1 MRSTLPSVV
10 LVSLLATSAA
20 ACSDDVETADPNNV
34 TETSCEATFSI
45 LQKDAY
51 KETAG
56 RSSELWPPHTT
67 NTLTVTCNGKVVKEA
82 VAANHGTLPGAKD
95 ANGDV
100 ILQEMKTVEL
110 DGSKTELLALT
121 AAFEDCSCEA
131 ETTFLSM
138 DSLSETAAADLVGE
152 LTQYLSENLVCS
164 DGVTTNEVIGYLA
177 SGQIEETIIGLT
189 YCSWASGATF
199 EDGLDEA
206 LEAIIAATQDTLA
219 DYHVCNNDAVLQA
232 ELITSFEETGKVT
245 DCDAAVAACRGPL
258 WFYNP

>member
-1 MRSTLPSVV
+1 MRCTKSFLAVCLLSTSVYG
-10 LVSLLATSAA
+10 
-20 ACSDDVETADPNNV
+20 CDDDIGTADPNNV
-34 TETSCEATFSI
+34 TEVSCEATFAV

-67 NTLTVTCNGKVVKEA
+67 NTLTVTCDGKVVRDA

-95 ANGDV
+95 AAGDV

-110 DGSKTELLALT
+110 DGSKAELEALAD
-121 AAFEDCSCEA
+121 AFEACSCED

-138 DSLSETAAADLVGE
+138 DSLSETAANDVVTELV
-152 LTQYLSENLVCS
+152 TYLSQNLVCS
-164 DGVTTNEVIGYLA
+164 DGVTTEEVIGYLTN
-177 SGQIEETIIGLT
+177 GQIEETIIGLT

-206 LEAIIAATQDTLA
+206 LEAVIAATQDTLA

-232 ELITSFEETGKVT
+232 ELVASFDDTGKVT
-245 DCDAAVAACRGPL
+245 GCDAAVAACRGPL